1 MTAGTGSPASAAPA
15 GSPLRSMAE
24 VLRVVRAAAA
34 GTDRIVV
41 GIAGAPG
48 SGKSTIAEA
57 LVRALGEDAALL
69 PMDGFHLSNAQLA
82 RLGSRDRKGAP
93 DTFDAAGFTAIL
105 ARIRSA
111 GEGRPGAH
119 TVYAPEFFREVDES
133 FAASV
138 AVPPSTRIV
147 VTEGNYLLLDSSGWG
162 GVAALLDVSLFAG
175 VDHGVR
181 MRRLVARHERFGMTH
196 EQAVAW
202 AGGTDER
209 NAVLIEATRH
219 RADHLLDLG

>member
-1 MTAGTGSPASAAPA
+1 VTAA
-15 GSPLRSMAE
+15 LRSLEE
-24 VLRVVRAAAA
+24 VVAVVRVAAA
-34 GTDRIVV
+34 GRDRIVV
-41 GIAGAPG
+41 GVAGAPG
-48 SGKSTIAEA
+48 SGKSTTAEA
-57 LVRALGEDAALL
+57 LVDALGEEAALL

-93 DTFDAAGFTAIL
+93 DTFDAAGFTATL
-105 ARIRSA
+105 ARIRTA

-119 TVYAPEFFREVDES
+119 TVYAPAFFRDVDES

-138 AVPPSTRIV
+138 AVLPGTRIV
-147 VTEGNYLLLDSSGWG
+147 VTEGNYLLLDSHGWG
-162 GVAALLDVSLFAG
+162 GVAALLDVSLYVG

-209 NAVLIEATRH
+209 NAVLIEATSD

>member
-1 MTAGTGSPASAAPA
+1 MIGSE
-15 GSPLRSMAE
+15 PLRSIRE
-24 VLRVVRAAAA
+24 VAAVVLDAAR
-34 GTDRIVV
+34 GRERIVV

-48 SGKSTIAEA
+48 SGKSTAAEA
-57 LVRALGEDAALL
+57 LVAALGEDAVLL

-105 ARIRSA
+105 ARIRAA
-111 GEGRPGAH
+111 GEGQPAAH
-119 TVYAPEFFREVDES
+119 TVYAPAFFREVDES

-138 AVPPSTRIV
+138 AVLPAARIV
-147 VTEGNYLLLDSSGWG
+147 VTEGNYLLLDSHGWA
-162 GVAALLDVSLFAG
+162 GVAALLDVSLYAG
-175 VDHGVR
+175 VDHEVR

-209 NAVLIEATRH
+209 NAVLIEATRS
-219 RADHLLDLG
+219 RADHQLDLG

>member
-1 MTAGTGSPASAAPA
+1 MTAV
-15 GSPLRSMAE
+15 LRSIAA
-24 VLRVVRAAAA
+24 VTDVVRAAAA
-34 GTDRIVV
+34 DRDRILV

-57 LVRALGEDAALL
+57 LVAALGAEATLL

-93 DTFDAAGFTAIL
+93 DTFDAAGFTATL
-105 ARIRSA
+105 ARVRTA
-111 GEGRPGAH
+111 AAGRPEAH
-119 TVYAPEFFREVDES
+119 TVYAPAFFREVDES

-138 AVPPSTRIV
+138 AVLPETRIV
-147 VTEGNYLLLDSSGWG
+147 IAEGNYLLLDSHGWG
-162 GVAALLDVSLFAG
+162 GVASLLDVSLFVG
-175 VDHGVR
+175 VDHEAR

-196 EQAVAW
+196 DQAVAW

-209 NAVLIEATRH
+209 NAVLIEATRD

>member
-1 MTAGTGSPASAAPA
+1 MMNA
-15 GSPLRSMAE
+15 LRSIAE
-24 VLRVVRAAAA
+24 IAAVVREAAD
-34 GTDRIVV
+34 GRDRIVV
-41 GIAGAPG
+41 GVAGAPG
-48 SGKSTIAEA
+48 SGKSTAAEA
-57 LVRALGEDAALL
+57 LVAALGGDAALL

-93 DTFDAAGFTAIL
+93 DTFDAEGFTATL
-105 ARIRSA
+105 ARIRTA
-111 GEGRPGAH
+111 GAGRPGAH
-119 TVYAPEFFREVDES
+119 TVYAPAFYREVDES

-138 AVPPSTRIV
+138 AVLPDTRII
-147 VTEGNYLLLDSSGWG
+147 VTEGNYLLLDSHGWA
-162 GVAALLDVSLFAG
+162 GVAPLLDVSLYVG
-175 VDHGVR
+175 VDHEVR

-209 NAVLIEATRH
+209 NAVLIEATRG

>member
-1 MTAGTGSPASAAPA
+1 MTEA
-15 GSPLRSMAE
+15 LRSIAA
-24 VLRVVRAAAA
+24 VADVVRAAAA
-34 GTDRIVV
+34 DRDRILV

-48 SGKSTIAEA
+48 SGKSTVAEA
-57 LVRALGEDAALL
+57 LVATLGPEAALL

-105 ARIRSA
+105 ARVRTA
-111 GEGRPGAH
+111 AAGRPGAH
-119 TVYAPEFFREVDES
+119 TVYAPAFLREVDES

-138 AVPPSTRIV
+138 AVLPETRIV
-147 VTEGNYLLLDSSGWG
+147 VAEGNYLLLDSHGWD
-162 GVAALLDVSLFAG
+162 GVAALLDVSLFVG
-175 VDHGVR
+175 VDHAVR

-196 EQAVAW
+196 DQAVAW

-209 NAVLIEATRH
+209 NAVLIEATRD
-219 RADHLLDLG
+219 RADHILDLG

>member
-1 MTAGTGSPASAAPA
+1 MTAA
-15 GSPLRSMAE
+15 LRSLEE
-24 VLRVVRAAAA
+24 VVAVVREAAS
-34 GTDRIVV
+34 GRDRIVV
-41 GIAGAPG
+41 GVAGAPG
-48 SGKSTIAEA
+48 SGKSTVAEA
-57 LVRALGEDAALL
+57 LVQALGEEAALL

-93 DTFDAAGFTAIL
+93 DTFDAAGFTATL
-105 ARIRSA
+105 ARIRAA
-111 GEGRPGAH
+111 GEGQPGAH
-119 TVYAPEFFREVDES
+119 TVYAPAFFREVDES

-138 AVPPSTRIV
+138 AVLPRTRIV
-147 VTEGNYLLLDSSGWG
+147 VTEGNYLLLDADGWG
-162 GVAALLDVSLFAG
+162 GVAALLDVSLYVG

-209 NAVLIEATRH
+209 NAVLIEATRD

>member
-1 MTAGTGSPASAAPA
+1 MRD
-15 GSPLRSMAE
+15 PLRSIDEVASIVREAAE
-24 VLRVVRAAAA
+24 GR
-34 GTDRIVV
+34 DRIVV

-48 SGKSTIAEA
+48 SGKSTAAEA
-57 LVRALGEDAALL
+57 LVAALGGGAALL

-93 DTFDAAGFTAIL
+93 DTFDAAGFTATL
-105 ARIRSA
+105 ARIRTA
-111 GEGRPGAH
+111 GEGPEAH
-119 TVYAPEFFREVDES
+119 TVYAPAFFREVDES

-138 AVPPSTRIV
+138 AVLPETHIV
-147 VTEGNYLLLDSSGWG
+147 VAEGNYLLLQSHGWS
-162 GVAALLDVSLFAG
+162 GVAALLDVSLFVA

-209 NAVLIEATRH
+209 NAVLIEATRG

>member
-1 MTAGTGSPASAAPA
+1 MTAA
-15 GSPLRSMAE
+15 LRSIAA
-24 VLRVVRAAAA
+24 VADVVRAAAA
-34 GTDRIVV
+34 DRDRILV

-48 SGKSTIAEA
+48 SGKSTVAEA
-57 LVRALGEDAALL
+57 LVGALGAEAALL

-93 DTFDAAGFTAIL
+93 DTFDAAGFTATL
-105 ARIRSA
+105 ARVRTA
-111 GEGRPGAH
+111 AAGRPGAH
-119 TVYAPEFFREVDES
+119 TVYAPAFFREVDES

-138 AVPPSTRIV
+138 AVLPETRIV
-147 VTEGNYLLLDSSGWG
+147 VAEGNYLLLDSHGWD
-162 GVAALLDVSLFAG
+162 GVAALLDVSLFVG
-175 VDHGVR
+175 VDHGTR

-209 NAVLIEATRH
+209 NAVLIEATRD
-219 RADHLLDLG
+219 RADHILDLG

>member
-1 MTAGTGSPASAAPA
+1 MTAA
-15 GSPLRSMAE
+15 LRSVGA
-24 VLRVVRAAAA
+24 VADVVRAAAA
-34 GTDRIVV
+34 DRDRVLV

-48 SGKSTIAEA
+48 SGKSTVAEA
-57 LVRALGEDAALL
+57 LVGALGAEAALL

-93 DTFDAAGFTAIL
+93 DTFDAAGFTATL
-105 ARIRSA
+105 ARVRTA
-111 GEGRPGAH
+111 AAGRPGAH
-119 TVYAPEFFREVDES
+119 TVYAPAFFREVDES

-138 AVPPSTRIV
+138 AVLPETRIV
-147 VTEGNYLLLDSSGWG
+147 VVEGNYLLLDSHGWD
-162 GVAALLDVSLFAG
+162 GVAALLDVSLFVG
-175 VDHGVR
+175 VDHGTR

-209 NAVLIEATRH
+209 NAVLIEATRD
-219 RADHLLDLG
+219 RADHILDLG

>member
-1 MTAGTGSPASAAPA
+1 MTGA
-15 GSPLRSMAE
+15 LRSIAA
-24 VLRVVRAAAA
+24 VADVVRAAAA
-34 GTDRIVV
+34 DRDRILV

-48 SGKSTIAEA
+48 SGKSTVAEA
-57 LVRALGEDAALL
+57 LVGALGAEAALL

-93 DTFDAAGFTAIL
+93 DTFDAAGFTATL
-105 ARIRSA
+105 ARVRTA
-111 GEGRPGAH
+111 AAGRPGAH
-119 TVYAPEFFREVDES
+119 TVYAPAFFREVDES

-138 AVPPSTRIV
+138 AVLPETRIV
-147 VTEGNYLLLDSSGWG
+147 VAEGNYLLLDSHGWD
-162 GVAALLDVSLFAG
+162 GVAALLDVSLFVG
-175 VDHGVR
+175 VDHGTR

-209 NAVLIEATRH
+209 NAVLIEATRD
-219 RADHLLDLG
+219 RADHILDLG